1 MPFGLEL
8 LALIVVVF
16 LPKCS
21 SCPRSSLVL
30 VIGFLE
36 PISVWFSICVGFLAV
51 DGKFDRHFLHG
62 GIQQVG
68 IGVEQNLAHGMRL
81 T

>member
-8 LALIVVVF
+8 LALIVVVL

-21 SCPRSSLVL
+21 SCLVL
-30 VIGFLE
+30 VIGFSE
-36 PISVWFSICVGFLAV
+36 PKSVWFSVCVGFLAV
-51 DGKFDRHFLHG
+51 DGKFDRHFLDG

-68 IGVEQNLAHGMRL
+68 IGVELNLAHGMRL